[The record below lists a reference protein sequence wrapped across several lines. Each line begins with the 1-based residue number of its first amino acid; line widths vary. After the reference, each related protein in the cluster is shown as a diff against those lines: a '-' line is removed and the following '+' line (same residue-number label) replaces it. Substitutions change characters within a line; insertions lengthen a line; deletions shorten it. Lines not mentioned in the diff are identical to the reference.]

1 MLKTGAGTAAVGG
14 PRMLIPSC
22 PPAPA
27 FANMSLEQREAIL
40 QYWSTSPIPLL
51 RKVQTLFSGKR
62 RNECLEGA
70 PQFSGRMSAAISL
83 AHVGC

>member
-1 MLKTGAGTAAVGG
+1 MKCRLPRPALYREDGLVSICRLFFMLKTGAGTAAVGG

-22 PPAPA
+22 PPTPA

-51 RKVQTLFSGKR
+51 RKVQTLF
-62 RNECLEGA
+62 C
-70 PQFSGRMSAAISL
+70 
-83 AHVGC
+83 CDC